1 MNKETLRMQMLA
13 GILTESQ
20 YKEKI
25 QENKVEGIDVSQVKD
40 LMSDPTVKKIAAQ
53 LKADPKSLKS
63 AIKFIADHS
72 KDNTSLNEEESLE
85 EGSLKD
91 RIKDILTGSG
101 IAAPI
106 GWLMGYM
113 LDVGSV
119 DSTMHGLVGALTAA
133 VMIGGMVALGTTH
146 TKTPPNPTKQDMNE
160 VEMGIEDK
168 IQKIVDLGK
177 SM

>member
-1 MNKETLRMQMLA
+1 MTQEQLRMQMLA
-13 GILTESQ
+13 GIITESQ

-106 GWLMGYM
+106 GFLMGFM
-113 LDVGSV
+113 LDAQSV
-119 DSTMHGLVGALTAA
+119 DATMNSLVGALTAA

-146 TKTPPNPTKQDMNE
+146 DKTPQNPTKQDMNE
-160 VEMGIEDK
+160 VEMGIEDQ

>member
-1 MNKETLRMQMLA
+1 MKKETLRMQMLA
-13 GILTESQ
+13 GIITESQ

-40 LMSDPTVKKIAAQ
+40 LMSDPNVKKMAAQ
-53 LKADPKSLKS
+53 LKSDPKSLKN

-72 KDNTSLNEEESLE
+72 KDNTSLDEEQSLE

-91 RIKDILTGSG
+91 RINSILLGSG

-106 GWLMGYM
+106 GWLFGFMA
-113 LDVGSV
+113 DSQSV
-119 DSTMHGLVGALTAA
+119 DASLHGLATALTAA
-133 VMIGGMVALGTTH
+133 IMIGGMVALGTTH
-146 TKTPPNPTKQDMNE
+146 DKTPQNPTKQDMNE
-160 VEMGIEDK
+160 VEISVEDQ
-168 IQKIVDLGK
+168 IQKIIDLGK